1 VARRELAGDDNTG
14 LTMFIVYCEVDAIDS
29 DCRGNEPVYEAG
41 TDTIMG
47 ITTSGAWGHTIG
59 RSLCFAYVDP
69 AFREPGSTFEI
80 GLLGERHMATVLDS
94 PAHDPTNKRLRA

>member
-1 VARRELAGDDNTG
+1 MV
-14 LTMFIVYCEVDAIDS
+14 IVYCEVDSTDS

-47 ITTSGAWGHTIG
+47 ITTSGAWGHTVE

-69 AFREPGSTFEI
+69 AFQEPGSTFEI
-80 GLLGERHMATVLDS
+80 GLLGERRIATVLDG
-94 PAHDPTNKRLRA
+94 PAYDPANERLRA